1 MALFY
6 PGTASVARPEVCRRV
21 DQRLKVVMIVK
32 VQHLAL
38 YLGGLLK
45 VSELSPPSE
54 TKAGVLSV
62 VDEKHH
68 ITATSV
74 RHGEQINA
82 AAVAFTGFA
91 AMSTTASSAAAYL
104 RRCFMLF
111 SSPCRLQ
118 FVRRFSEELR

>member
-6 PGTASVARPEVCRRV
+6 PGTASVARLQVCRRGG
-21 DQRLKVVMIVK
+21 QRLKVLMMVK

-38 YLGGLLK
+38 YLGGLLE
-45 VSELSPPSE
+45 VSELSPLSE

-68 ITATSV
+68 VTATLG
-74 RHGEQINA
+74 RHGEQMNA
-82 AAVAFTGFA
+82 AAAAFTGFA
-91 AMSTTASSAAAYL
+91 ATSTTASSAAAYI

-118 FVRRFSEELR
+118 FMRRFSEELR

>member
-1 MALFY
+1 
-6 PGTASVARPEVCRRV
+6 
-21 DQRLKVVMIVK
+21 
-32 VQHLAL
+32 
-38 YLGGLLK
+38 LGGLLK

-54 TKAGVLSV
+54 MKAGVLSV

-91 AMSTTASSAAAYL
+91 AMSTTASSAAAYI

-118 FVRRFSEELR
+118 FMRRFSEELR